1 MSDISAAERDDG
13 LRRQLTKLGNRD
25 VGGWKVGLTSGQAR
39 DSMGEGFRPFGYIL
53 RERIF
58 DTGSALALADFERVG
73 VENELC
79 FRMRETLQG
88 EVDRADVIAA
98 VDGASAAFEI
108 NEQRLGRQA
117 SPADRLADNLNQW
130 GIVVGEFER
139 LDWQR
144 FDFER
149 IKVSMTR
156 DAHLLE
162 TVYAKGHIDDHFDS
176 IAALVCQLAR
186 FGRALEAGARV
197 ITGSFTRQPVTRA
210 GVYRGDFGAP
220 LRPVQVEFQ

>member
-1 MSDISAAERDDG
+1 MPDVSAAERDEG
-13 LRRQLTKLGNRD
+13 LRRQLEKLGDRG

-39 DSMGEGFRPFGYIL
+39 DSMGQGFRPFGYIL

-58 DTGSALALADFERVG
+58 DTGAVLALADFERVG

-79 FRMRETLQG
+79 FRVRETLEG

-98 VDGASAAFEI
+98 VDGACAAFEI
-108 NEQRLGRQA
+108 NEQRLGREA
-117 SPADRLADNLNQW
+117 SPGERLADNLNQW
-130 GIVVGEFER
+130 GIVVGAFER

-149 IKVSMTR
+149 LVVSMTH
-156 DAHLLE
+156 DADLLE
-162 TVYAKGHIDDHFDS
+162 TVPAEGHIDDHFDS
-176 IAALVCQLAR
+176 IAALVRQLAR
-186 FGRALEAGARV
+186 FGRALDAGARV

-210 GVYRGDFGAP
+210 GIYRGDFGTP
-220 LRPVQVEFQ
+220 FSPVKVEFQ